1 MMATPPP
8 SYPADQWVKN
18 GATPRVLENEPIVP
32 LFNRF
37 QPLQMDAEVDSN
49 PALHQLGDGRVGCG
63 PKQMHKPTTRHTA
76 PSLPHDIVSKNKP
89 QQNAM
94 RDLDSVECMKNIA
107 NAQAPMAESLANRHQ
122 SGEKNVSVAQNPNN
136 RNTSPKYSTQIQQSD
151 ALPVFH
157 TPQLSKHE
165 HQEIASTVED
175 TEIIPLYVW
184 QNRHNSTDR
193 QTCIPQNGNEFGY
206 IPVNNLHTYNGP
218 EVHWHIVPDILQA
231 HQITRPLPQHLSP
244 AWNQ

>member
-1 MMATPPP
+1 M
-8 SYPADQWVKN
+8 W
-18 GATPRVLENEPIVP
+18 
-32 LFNRF
+32 
-37 QPLQMDAEVDSN
+37 
-49 PALHQLGDGRVGCG
+49 
-63 PKQMHKPTTRHTA
+63 
-76 PSLPHDIVSKNKP
+76 SK
-89 QQNAM
+89 
-94 RDLDSVECMKNIA
+94 A
-107 NAQAPMAESLANRHQ
+107 NAQTYNQTHCTIPSPRH
-122 SGEKNVSVAQNPNN
+122 PNN

-175 TEIIPLYVW
+175 MEIIPLYVW

-193 QTCIPQNGNEFGY
+193 QACILQNGNEFGY

-231 HQITRPLPQHLSP
+231 HQIIRHTGVPNFLNARIPVATQLNPDSWAKHLTTYWDQQLVDLIRFGFPLDFDRNSTLLSSCQNHASATEHVHHVDAYIAEELKYGAMYGAFYQLPFPVHVSPLMTKKTRFC
-244 AWNQ
+244 